1 MEQRIEPA
9 IPAAENVQAACA
21 ITPAQPADQAAA
33 MDALSTACAK
43 RFTPEEM
50 VLLQKAVAFAKNVHA
65 GQKRESGE
73 PYYTHPEQVA
83 IMLFELGM
91 DSHTVIAGLLH
102 DVIEDG
108 KDVDVAKLSS
118 LFGSDIAEM
127 VDGVTKL
134 TKTGKNDLVTKEE
147 AQAENLRKMFLAI
160 AKDVRVVIIK
170 LTDRLHNMRTL
181 EYCCEEKRIRKA
193 KETLEVYAPLAHR
206 FGMGAIKCE
215 LEDLCFMYIWP
226 EEYYKLKEAIG
237 PQQAEHM
244 RTLNTVIA
252 AIQEQLKASGIE
264 ATVNGRPKHL
274 YSIFKKLVK
283 QNKTLEEIYDLIAV
297 RVIVN
302 TVSDCY
308 AALGLIHSLW
318 RPVPGRFKDYIAMP
332 KTNMYRSIHTTLFS
346 GEGSGMPFEVQIRTH
361 EMHRAA
367 EYGIAAHWMYKEG
380 RGAQDD
386 LDSKLAWLREALEM
400 EHYSDTTREF
410 VENIRKDFFSDYVYV
425 LTPQGRIIDLVTGST
440 PLDFAYRIHSN
451 VGNQTQHAKV
461 NGAIVR
467 LDYKLK
473 NNDVVEIITSPNAT
487 PSRDWLKIV
496 KTQQAK
502 AKIRQWFKKAN
513 RAENIQ
519 RGKDMLAESIKRQGY
534 SFSEATKPEYF
545 ADLLKRFN
553 MNEPDDIYAAVG
565 YGGVTTGQVAHK
577 LLEHARKE
585 RQAAALQE
593 RLENLEAGA
602 DFKGAEK
609 RGHHAGVIIQ
619 GDADM
624 AVRFARCCSPLPGDE
639 IIGYITRGRGVSIHR
654 KDCPNIGDLMLD
666 PDRIVEASWAVDAK
680 NSYTAAI
687 QIEAQERTGLLM
699 EISQVLANMNISIIT
714 MSAKTDKNAVVWVQ
728 LTFDVISMDQLDNIL
743 KSIRKVRG
751 TMRVYRINI

>member
-1 MEQRIEPA
+1 MEQMEQKEKERLELAIAEPV
-9 IPAAENVQAACA
+9 PALPATVEQGDGQDALIKACA
-21 ITPAQPADQAAA
+21 P
-33 MDALSTACAK
+33 K
-43 RFTPEEM
+43 FTPGEM
-50 VLLQKAVAFAKNVHA
+50 ELLQKAIDFAKQTHA
-65 GQKRESGE
+65 DQKRESGE
-73 PYYTHPEQVA
+73 PYYIHPEQVA
-83 IMLFELGM
+83 IMLSEMGM

-108 KDVDVAKLSS
+108 KDVDAQKLAN
-118 LFGSDIAEM
+118 LFGKDIAEM

-134 TKTGKNDLVTKEE
+134 TKTGNRELVTREE

-170 LTDRLHNMRTL
+170 LADRLHNMRTL

-226 EEYYKLKEAIG
+226 EEYRKLKSAIA

-252 AIQEQLKASGIE
+252 TVEEQLAASGIE
-264 ATVNGRPKHL
+264 AQVSGRPKHL
-274 YSIFKKLVK
+274 YSIYKKLVK
-283 QNKTLEEIYDLIAV
+283 QNKELEEIYDLIAV

-302 TVSDCY
+302 TVKDCY

-380 RGAQDD
+380 RGSQDD

-400 EHYSDTTREF
+400 ENYSDTTREF

-473 NNDVVEIITSPNAT
+473 NNDVVEIITSPNAS

-513 RAENIQ
+513 RAENVQ
-519 RGKDMLAESIKRQGY
+519 RGKEMIAESLKRQGY
-534 SFSEATKPEYF
+534 YF
-545 ADLLKRFN
+545 AELLKRFN
-553 MNEPDDIYAAVG
+553 MNEPEDIYAAVG
-565 YGGVTTGQVAHK
+565 YGGVTTGQVTHK
-577 LLEHARKE
+577 LLEQVRKE
-585 RQAAALQE
+585 RREAALRE
-593 RLENLEAGA
+593 RLENMEAGDGRA
-602 DFKGAEK
+602 PEK
-609 RGHHAGVIIQ
+609 SSHNAGVIVQ
-619 GDADM
+619 GNADM
-624 AVRFARCCSPLPGDE
+624 AVRFARCCSPLPGDD
-639 IIGYITRGRGVSIHR
+639 ILGYVTRGRGVSIHR

-666 PDRIVEASWAVDAK
+666 PDRIVEARWAGDAK
-680 NSYTAAI
+680 SSYTASI
-687 QIEAQERTGLLM
+687 QVEGQERTGLLM
-699 EISQVLANMNISIIT
+699 EVSQVLANMNISIVT
-714 MSAKTDKNAVVWVQ
+714 MSAKTDKNDIVWVQ
-728 LTFDVISMDQLDNIL
+728 LSFDVVSAEQLDNIL
-743 KSIRKVRG
+743 KSIGKIRG
-751 TMRVYRINI
+751 VNRVYRINV

>member
-1 MEQRIEPA
+1 MEQMEQKEKERLELAIAEPV
-9 IPAAENVQAACA
+9 PALPATVEQGDGQDALIKACA
-21 ITPAQPADQAAA
+21 P
-33 MDALSTACAK
+33 K
-43 RFTPEEM
+43 FTPGEM
-50 VLLQKAVAFAKNVHA
+50 ELLQKAIDFAKQTHA
-65 GQKRESGE
+65 DQKRESGE
-73 PYYTHPEQVA
+73 PYYIHPEQVA
-83 IMLFELGM
+83 IMLSEMGM

-108 KDVDVAKLSS
+108 KDVDAQKLAN
-118 LFGSDIAEM
+118 LFGKDIAEM

-134 TKTGKNDLVTKEE
+134 TKTGNRELVTREE

-170 LTDRLHNMRTL
+170 LADRLHNMRTL

-226 EEYYKLKEAIG
+226 EEYRKLKSAIA

-252 AIQEQLKASGIE
+252 TVEEQLAASGIE
-264 ATVNGRPKHL
+264 AQVSGRPKHL
-274 YSIFKKLVK
+274 YSIYKKLVK
-283 QNKTLEEIYDLIAV
+283 QNKELEEIYDLIAV

-302 TVSDCY
+302 TVKDCY

-380 RGAQDD
+380 RGSQDD

-400 EHYSDTTREF
+400 ENYSDTTREF

-473 NNDVVEIITSPNAT
+473 NNDVVEIITSPNAS

-513 RAENIQ
+513 RAENVQ
-519 RGKDMLAESIKRQGY
+519 RGKEMIAESLKRQGY
-534 SFSEATKPEYF
+534 TFAEAAKGEYF
-545 ADLLKRFN
+545 AELLKRFN
-553 MNEPDDIYAAVG
+553 MNEPEDIYAAVG
-565 YGGVTTGQVAHK
+565 YGGVTTGQVTHK
-577 LLEHARKE
+577 LLEQVRKE
-585 RQAAALQE
+585 RREAALRE
-593 RLENLEAGA
+593 RLENMEAGDGRA
-602 DFKGAEK
+602 PEK
-609 RGHHAGVIIQ
+609 SSHNAGVIVQ
-619 GDADM
+619 GNADM
-624 AVRFARCCSPLPGDE
+624 AVRFARCCSPLPGDD
-639 IIGYITRGRGVSIHR
+639 ILGYVTRGRGVSIHR

-666 PDRIVEASWAVDAK
+666 PDRIVEARWAGDAK
-680 NSYTAAI
+680 SSYTASI
-687 QIEAQERTGLLM
+687 QVEGQERTGLLM
-699 EISQVLANMNISIIT
+699 EVSQVLANMNISIVT
-714 MSAKTDKNAVVWVQ
+714 MSAKTDKNDIVWVQ
-728 LTFDVISMDQLDNIL
+728 LSFDVVSAEQLDNIL
-743 KSIRKVRG
+743 KSIGKIRG
-751 TMRVYRINI
+751 VNRVYRINV

>member
-1 MEQRIEPA
+1 MEQMEQKEKERLELAIAEPV
-9 IPAAENVQAACA
+9 PALPATVEQGDGQDALIKACA
-21 ITPAQPADQAAA
+21 P
-33 MDALSTACAK
+33 K
-43 RFTPEEM
+43 FTPGEM
-50 VLLQKAVAFAKNVHA
+50 ALLQKAIDFAKQTHA
-65 GQKRESGE
+65 DQKRESGE
-73 PYYTHPEQVA
+73 PYYIHPEQVA
-83 IMLFELGM
+83 IMLSEMGM

-108 KDVDVAKLSS
+108 KDVDAQKLAN
-118 LFGSDIAEM
+118 LFGKDIAEM

-134 TKTGKNDLVTKEE
+134 TKTGNRELVTREE

-170 LTDRLHNMRTL
+170 LADRLHNMRTL

-226 EEYYKLKEAIG
+226 EEYRKLKSAIA

-252 AIQEQLKASGIE
+252 TVEEQLAASGIE
-264 ATVNGRPKHL
+264 AQVSGRPKHL
-274 YSIFKKLVK
+274 YSIYKKLVK
-283 QNKTLEEIYDLIAV
+283 QNKELEEIYDLIAV

-302 TVSDCY
+302 TVKDCY

-380 RGAQDD
+380 RGSQDD

-400 EHYSDTTREF
+400 ENYSDTTREF

-473 NNDVVEIITSPNAT
+473 NNDVVEIITSPNAS

-513 RAENIQ
+513 RAENVQ
-519 RGKDMLAESIKRQGY
+519 RGKEMIAESLKRQGY
-534 SFSEATKPEYF
+534 TFAEGAKSEYF
-545 ADLLKRFN
+545 AELLKRFN
-553 MNEPDDIYAAVG
+553 MNEPEDIYAAVG
-565 YGGVTTGQVAHK
+565 YGGVTTGQVTHK
-577 LLEHARKE
+577 LLEQVRKE
-585 RQAAALQE
+585 RREAALRE
-593 RLENLEAGA
+593 RLENMEAGDGRA
-602 DFKGAEK
+602 PEK
-609 RGHHAGVIIQ
+609 SSHNAGVIVQ
-619 GDADM
+619 GNADM
-624 AVRFARCCSPLPGDE
+624 AVRFARCCSPLPGDD
-639 IIGYITRGRGVSIHR
+639 ILGYVTRGRGVSIHR

-666 PDRIVEASWAVDAK
+666 PDRIVEARWAGDAK
-680 NSYTAAI
+680 SSYTASI
-687 QIEAQERTGLLM
+687 QVEGQERTGLLM
-699 EISQVLANMNISIIT
+699 EVSQVLANMNISIVT
-714 MSAKTDKNAVVWVQ
+714 MSAKTDKNDIVWVQ
-728 LTFDVISMDQLDNIL
+728 LSFDVVSAEQLDNIL
-743 KSIRKVRG
+743 KSIGKIRG
-751 TMRVYRINI
+751 VNRVYRINV

>member
-1 MEQRIEPA
+1 MEQMEQKEKARLELAVAAPVPA
-9 IPAAENVQAACA
+9 VAAPVPAAAAAEAPENGQDALVNACA
-21 ITPAQPADQAAA
+21 P
-33 MDALSTACAK
+33 K
-43 RFTPEEM
+43 FTPGEM
-50 VLLQKAVAFAKNVHA
+50 ALLQKAIDFAKQTHA
-65 GQKRESGE
+65 DQKRESGE
-73 PYYTHPEQVA
+73 PYYIHPEQVA
-83 IMLFELGM
+83 IMLSEMGM

-108 KDVDVAKLSS
+108 KDVDAQKLAN
-118 LFGSDIAEM
+118 LFGKDIAEM

-134 TKTGKNDLVTKEE
+134 TKTGNRELVTREE

-170 LTDRLHNMRTL
+170 LADRLHNMRTL

-226 EEYYKLKEAIG
+226 EEYRKLKSAIA

-252 AIQEQLKASGIE
+252 TVEEQLAASGIE
-264 ATVNGRPKHL
+264 AQVSGRPKHL
-274 YSIFKKLVK
+274 YSIYKKLVK
-283 QNKTLEEIYDLIAV
+283 QNKELEEIYDLIAV

-302 TVSDCY
+302 TVKDCY

-380 RGAQDD
+380 RGSQDD

-400 EHYSDTTREF
+400 ENYSDTTREF

-473 NNDVVEIITSPNAT
+473 NNDVVEIITSPNAS

-513 RAENIQ
+513 RAENVQ
-519 RGKDMLAESIKRQGY
+519 RGKE
-534 SFSEATKPEYF
+534 
-545 ADLLKRFN
+545 LKRFN
-553 MNEPDDIYAAVG
+553 MNEPEDIYAAVG
-565 YGGVTTGQVAHK
+565 YGGVTTGQVTHK
-577 LLEHARKE
+577 LLEQVRKE
-585 RQAAALQE
+585 RREAALRE
-593 RLENLEAGA
+593 RLENMEAGDGRA
-602 DFKGAEK
+602 PEK
-609 RGHHAGVIIQ
+609 SSHNAGVIVQ
-619 GDADM
+619 GNADM
-624 AVRFARCCSPLPGDE
+624 AVRFARCCSPLPGDD
-639 IIGYITRGRGVSIHR
+639 ILGYVTRGRGVSIHR

-666 PDRIVEASWAVDAK
+666 PDRIVEARWAGDAK
-680 NSYTAAI
+680 SSYTASI
-687 QIEAQERTGLLM
+687 QVEGQERTGLLM
-699 EISQVLANMNISIIT
+699 EVSQVLANMNISIVT
-714 MSAKTDKNAVVWVQ
+714 MSAKTDKNDIVWVQ
-728 LTFDVISMDQLDNIL
+728 LSFDVVSAEQLDNIL
-743 KSIRKVRG
+743 KSIGKIRG
-751 TMRVYRINI
+751 VNRVYRINV